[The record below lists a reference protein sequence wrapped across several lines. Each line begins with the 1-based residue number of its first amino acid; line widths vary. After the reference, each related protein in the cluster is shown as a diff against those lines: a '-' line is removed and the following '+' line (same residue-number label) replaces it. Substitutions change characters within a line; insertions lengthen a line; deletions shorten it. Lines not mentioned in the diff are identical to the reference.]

1 MSVVAVSELAGA
13 NGGVAARY
21 GEGEGGIAGEEG
33 EGEQC
38 DRDE

>member
-21 GEGEGGIAGEEG
+21 GEGEGGIAG
-33 EGEQC
+33 
-38 DRDE
+38 